1 MAGGRG
7 RGGDDVVGIR
17 LSLGNYLMQALNFV
31 WNRALREELNFCFS
45 GDFC

>member
-1 MAGGRG
+1 MAGDRG
-7 RGGDDVVGIR
+7 RGGDNVVGIR
-17 LSLGNYLMQALNFV
+17 LALGNYLMQALNFV